1 MGLFA
6 RSSTEKRSE
15 TMRVVSG
22 SARGIL
28 LEAPKGMTTRPTSDK
43 AKEGVFSA
51 IQSDVAGAR
60 VLDIFAGSGGMGIE
74 ALSRGAAS
82 CVFVDFDS
90 NALRCIK
97 NNLAK
102 TKLTGKIVRKEA
114 IAFASGCA
122 DRFDVIFSDP
132 PYNKGWT
139 AKLMPLAAE
148 LLDEGG
154 VLLCETDSAEP
165 RPEPVEGL
173 ALRKTYIYGRAV
185 VTLFDKIS
193 GKGADAD
200 ENSGISG

>member
-6 RSSTEKRSE
+6 RSSIKKRSE

-22 SARGIL
+22 SARGIT

-51 IQSDVAGAR
+51 IQGELAGAR

-82 CVFVDFDS
+82 CVFVDFDL
-90 NALRCIK
+90 NALRCIR

-102 TKLTGKIVRKEA
+102 TKLTGKVVRKEA
-114 IAFASGCA
+114 IAFAEGCA
-122 DRFDVIFSDP
+122 DRFDIMFSDP

-139 AKLMPLAAE
+139 AKLLPFAAK

-154 VLLCETDSAEP
+154 VMLCETDSSEP
-165 RPEPVEGL
+165 RPEPVDGL
-173 ALRKTYIYGRAV
+173 SLRKTYTYGRAII
-185 VTLFDKIS
+185 TLFDKIPE
-193 GKGADAD
+193 KGADAD
-200 ENSGISG
+200 EDSGISG

>member
-1 MGLFA
+1 
-6 RSSTEKRSE
+6 
-15 TMRVVSG
+15 MRVVSG
-22 SARGIL
+22 SARGIT

-51 IQSDVAGAR
+51 IQGNLARAR
-60 VLDIFAGSGGMGIE
+60 VLDVFAGSGGMGIE

-82 CVFVDFDS
+82 CVFVDLDLS
-90 NALRCIK
+90 ALRCIK

-102 TKLTGKIVRKEA
+102 TKLTGRAVRADA
-114 IAFASGCA
+114 IAFLNACSE
-122 DRFDVIFSDP
+122 RFDVIFSDP

-139 AKLMPLAAE
+139 AKLLPLAAR

-173 ALRKTYIYGRAV
+173 ALRKTYTYGRAV
-185 VTLFDKIS
+185 VTLFDRINE
-193 GKGADAD
+193 KGDDAD
-200 ENSGISG
+200 EDSGISG